1 MKEWKPKF
9 FENSRL
15 PVWLSKIVP
24 IEVHAFSFGPFVW
37 CRTEMNGRT
46 KQHETIHFQQQL
58 EMGFIFRWILY
69 AAFYVY
75 GYIKH
80 HSGFEAYMMSPFERE
95 AYDNDEVEGYLSV
108 RPRWA
113 WAKYVGKSS

>member
-1 MKEWKPKF
+1 
-9 FENSRL
+9 
-15 PVWLSKIVP
+15 
-24 IEVHAFSFGPFVW
+24 
-37 CRTEMNGRT
+37 
-46 KQHETIHFQQQL
+46 
-58 EMGFIFRWILY
+58 LY

-80 HSGFEAYMMSPFERE
+80 RSGFEAYMMSPFERE